1 MKTLQISLCLAGLL
15 ISLSQAE
22 TKAMGSAGEVYDGW
36 RLGIQCWTL
45 KNGTLFEA
53 IDQAAALGL
62 KWIEAFPG
70 QPISPQMKEG
80 FDPDISDQLRRLV
93 RQKLDETGVGL
104 KTFGVYGMPD
114 DQAGARKV
122 FEFAKAMGIET
133 IVSEPSFEAFE
144 MLDRL
149 CQEYKIRLAI
159 HNHPKPTRYWDPQ
172 IAYAICQK
180 TSSWIGVC
188 PDTGHWVRSGLDTV
202 ESLRKFEGRIFDV
215 HLKEIEDN
223 KDLIWGQGKNHVQA
237 ALEEL
242 HRQGY
247 KGPIIIEYEHHW
259 DEDFIPDLSRCIGF
273 YTQAAAGL
281 ASSAWADVF
290 ESDLSNAALK
300 PNSWQME
307 NGLLIRKGGGDIWTK
322 KEYKD
327 FILDFD
333 FKVEKGTNSGV
344 FLRAAEY
351 TWLPWAEVQIMDS
364 WENKTVDRQ
373 DTCGAIYD
381 IQAPLVNAVN
391 PAGQWN
397 RMTIQALG
405 PRILVVLNGQL
416 MIDINLDD
424 WTEAHKNPDG
434 SKNKFDLAY
443 KDLPR
448 KGFLGFQD
456 HGFAVEYRNLK
467 IKELN

>member
-1 MKTLQISLCLAGLL
+1 MKTLQMSLCLAGIL
-15 ISLSQAE
+15 ISVSHAE
-22 TKAMGSAGEVYDGW
+22 TKTMCSSGDVYDGW
-36 RLGIQCWTL
+36 RLGVQCWTL
-45 KNGTLFEA
+45 KNMTLFEA
-53 IDQAAALGL
+53 IDQAKALGL

-70 QPISPQMKEG
+70 QAISPQIKDG
-80 FDPDISDQLRRLV
+80 FGPDNSDSLRQQV
-93 RQKLDETGVGL
+93 RQKLEEAGVDV

-114 DQAGARKV
+114 DEAGARKA

-133 IVSEPSFEAFE
+133 IISEPSFEVFE

-159 HNHPKPTRYWDPQ
+159 HNHPKPTRYWDPE
-172 IAYAICQK
+172 IAYGICQK
-180 TSSWIGVC
+180 TSNWIGVC
-188 PDTGHWVRSGLDTV
+188 PDTGHWVRSGLDPV

-215 HLKEIEDN
+215 HLKEIENDT
-223 KDLIWGQGKNHVQA
+223 DLVWGRGQNRAEA
-237 ALEEL
+237 ALKEL

-259 DEDFIPDLSRCIGF
+259 EEDFIPDLRRCIAY
-273 YTQAAAGL
+273 YTQTAAGL
-281 ASSAWADVF
+281 ASANWADVF
-290 ESDLSNAALK
+290 EAGLGNADMK
-300 PNSWQME
+300 PGSWILE
-307 NGLLIRKGGGDIWTK
+307 NGVLIRKGDGDVWTK
-322 KEYKD
+322 KTYKD
-327 FILDFD
+327 FILDFE

-344 FLRAAEY
+344 FLRAREH
-351 TWLPWAEVQIMDS
+351 TWLPWVEVQIMDS
-364 WENKTVDRQ
+364 YDGKPVERR

-381 IQAPLVNAVN
+381 ILAPEVNAVK

-397 RMTIQALG
+397 RMTIQAVG
-405 PRILVVLNGQL
+405 PMILVVLNGQR
-416 MIDINLDD
+416 MIDMNLDN

-434 SKNKFDLAY
+434 SENKFDVAY

-448 KGFLGFQD
+448 EGFLGFQD